1 MAINYHIASL
11 LIKLVAS
18 IGLPIAFIWA
28 LNTLFG
34 LGIPFTFRTWL
45 ASLLLF
51 LTLRFFV
58 NRTYYPVDRDYS
70 DYEADEDEDEDEDEY
85 DEEYDDGDDD
95 GDDDDEPEPNDPNK
109 RRIRRIK

>member
-18 IGLPIAFIWA
+18 IGFPIAFIWA
-28 LNTLFG
+28 VNTLFG
-34 LGIPFTFRTWL
+34 LGIPFTLRTWL

-58 NRTYYPVDRDYS
+58 NRTYYPAARDYS
-70 DYEADEDEDEDEDEY
+70 DYEADEDEDEY
-85 DEEYDDGDDD
+85 DEEYD
-95 GDDDDEPEPNDPNK
+95 DDDDEPEPNDPNK